1 MLLQNRKPKGRGEGE
16 GKGRGR
22 GGEGRGGEGRGG
34 GRGGCHIR
42 KKKSCILNIFAK
54 ETGPHRLLS
63 GNQREEGR
71 KQMGTVRVGA
81 KVREPQRPREPHE

>member
-1 MLLQNRKPKGRGEGE
+1 MLQECTYRKPKGRGEGR
-16 GKGRGR
+16 GRGRGR
-22 GGEGRGGEGRGG
+22 GGEGREVP
-34 GRGGCHIR
+34 HSK

-54 ETGPHRLLS
+54 EIGPHRLLS

-81 KVREPQRPREPHE
+81 KVREPQPPREPHE

>member
-1 MLLQNRKPKGRGEGE
+1 MLQEYTYRKPKGRGEG
-16 GKGRGR
+16 RGR
-22 GGEGRGGEGRGG
+22 GEEGEGRGGRVP
-34 GRGGCHIR
+34 HSK

-54 ETGPHRLLS
+54 EIGPHRLLS

-81 KVREPQRPREPHE
+81 KVREPQPPREPHE